1 MNIQYN
7 FKTSYQISIQNK
19 KLIILTTKYL
29 EYTVFDL
36 LGQRI

>member
-29 EYTVFDL
+29 EYMVFDL